1 MTKKEK
7 VVDLKP
13 KVEKISEVQLKKL
26 QGIVSATNKL
36 QFDIGTLEAQ
46 KHDAL
51 HALFQGNEKLRDIQV
66 ELEKDYGTADI
77 NIQTGDINYKE
88 DEPSDS

>member
-1 MTKKEK
+1 MGKKKEK

-13 KVEKISEVQLKKL
+13 NRITDDQLKEL
-26 QGIVSATNKL
+26 QKVVSAVNKVK
-36 QFDIGTLEAQ
+36 FDIGTLEAQ

-88 DEPSDS
+88 NEPSDS

>member
-1 MTKKEK
+1 MGKKKEK

-13 KVEKISEVQLKKL
+13 QKITDDQLKEL
-26 QGIVSATNKL
+26 QKVVSAVNKVK
-36 QFDIGTLEAQ
+36 FDIGTLEAQ

>member
-1 MTKKEK
+1 MGKKKEK

-13 KVEKISEVQLKKL
+13 NRITDDQLKEL
-26 QGIVSATNKL
+26 QKVVSAVNKVK
-36 QFDIGTLEAQ
+36 FDVGTLEAQ
-46 KHDAL
+46 KHEAL
-51 HALFQGNEKLRDIQV
+51 HALFQGNEKLKDIQV

-77 NIQTGDINYKE
+77 NIQTGDINYKK

>member
-1 MTKKEK
+1 MGKKKEK

-13 KVEKISEVQLKKL
+13 NRITDDQLKEL
-26 QGIVSATNKL
+26 QTVVSAVNKVK
-36 QFDIGTLEAQ
+36 FDIGTLEAQ

-51 HALFQGNEKLRDIQV
+51 HALFQGNEKLRNLQV

-77 NIQTGDINYKE
+77 NIQTGDINYKD